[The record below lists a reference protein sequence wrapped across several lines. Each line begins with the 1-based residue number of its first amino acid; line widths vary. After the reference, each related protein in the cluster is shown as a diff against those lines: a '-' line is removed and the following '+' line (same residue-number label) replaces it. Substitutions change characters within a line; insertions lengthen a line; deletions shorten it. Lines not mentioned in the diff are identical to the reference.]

1 MVIRMGVANRDASLL
16 TQKRRNMAE
25 NAYYVG
31 WKAAVAAG
39 GTALTGPAR
48 AGAEVLSEIK
58 LGCTA
63 CTIIAENGSDPN
75 KTRYPANFSSGKNTG
90 VSP

>member
-1 MVIRMGVANRDASLL
+1 MGVANRDASLL

-25 NAYYVG
+25 NAYYNG
-31 WKAAVAAG
+31 WKAAVNAG
-39 GTALTGPAR
+39 GNAALTGPAK

-75 KTRYPANFSSGKNTG
+75 KQRYPTNVSSGKNTG

>member
-1 MVIRMGVANRDASLL
+1 MGVANRDASLL

-25 NAYYVG
+25 NAYYNG

-39 GTALTGPAR
+39 ATALTGPAR

-63 CTIIAENGSDPN
+63 CTILEENGSDPN

>member
-1 MVIRMGVANRDASLL
+1 MGVANRDSSLL

-25 NAYYVG
+25 NAYYNG

-39 GTALTGPAR
+39 NAGLTSPGKS
-48 AGAEVLSEIK
+48 GAEVLSEIK

-63 CTIIAENGSDPN
+63 CTIIEENGSDPN
-75 KTRYPANFSSGKNTG
+75 KQRYPANFSSGKDTG

>member
-1 MVIRMGVANRDASLL
+1 MGVANRDSSLL

-25 NAYYVG
+25 NAYYNG

-39 GTALTGPAR
+39 GNGFTSPGKS
-48 AGAEVLSEIK
+48 GAEVLSEIK

-63 CTIIAENGSDPN
+63 CTIIEENGSDPN
-75 KTRYPANFSSGKNTG
+75 KQRYPANFSSGKDTG

>member
-1 MVIRMGVANRDASLL
+1 MGVANRDASLL

-25 NAYYVG
+25 NAYYNG

-39 GTALTGPAR
+39 GNTALTGPAR
-48 AGAEVLSEIK
+48 AGADVLSEIK

-63 CTIIAENGSDPN
+63 CTILEENGSDPN

>member
-1 MVIRMGVANRDASLL
+1 MGVANRDASLL

-25 NAYYVG
+25 NAYYNG

-39 GTALTGPAR
+39 STALTGPAR

-63 CTIIAENGSDPN
+63 CTILQENGSDPN

>member
-1 MVIRMGVANRDASLL
+1 MGVANRDSSLL

-25 NAYYVG
+25 NAYYNG

-39 GTALTGPAR
+39 GNAALTGPAK

-75 KTRYPANFSSGKNTG
+75 KQRYPANFSSGKNTG

>member
-1 MVIRMGVANRDASLL
+1 MGVANRDASLL

-25 NAYYVG
+25 NAYYNG
-31 WKAAVAAG
+31 WKAAVNAG
-39 GTALTGPAR
+39 GNAALTAPAK

-75 KTRYPANFSSGKNTG
+75 KQRYPTNVSSGKNTG

>member
-1 MVIRMGVANRDASLL
+1 MGVTIRDASLL

-25 NAYYVG
+25 NAYYAA
-31 WKAAVAAG
+31 WKAEANSGNA
-39 GTALTGPAR
+39 ALTAPAKS
-48 AGAEVLSEIK
+48 GAEVLSEIK

-75 KTRYPANFSSGKNTG
+75 KTRYPANFSSGKDTG
-90 VSP
+90 TS